1 MSDMHSLLIAAIL
14 GVVEGLTEFL
24 PVSSTGHM
32 IIVGHLLGFEGDTAK
47 TFEVVIQ
54 LGSILA
60 VASVGPD
67 WHPLWPPVAARR

>member
-1 MSDMHSLLIAAIL
+1 MGDITSLLHALIL

-32 IIVGHLLGFEGDTAK
+32 IIVAELIGFTGDKAK

-60 VASVGPD
+60 VVFLFWRRMDRKSV
-67 WHPLWPPVAARR
+67 V